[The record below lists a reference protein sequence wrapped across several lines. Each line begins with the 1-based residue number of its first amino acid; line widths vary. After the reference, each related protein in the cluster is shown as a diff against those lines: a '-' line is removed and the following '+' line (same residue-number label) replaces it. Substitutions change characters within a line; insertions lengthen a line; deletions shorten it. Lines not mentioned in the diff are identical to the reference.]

1 MKYLRR
7 IRESTVTQVSSPVES
22 ELLTERR
29 VVVSRSR
36 RLLTVSALLG
46 VALGVAGCTIPTTKD
61 GKGYGPSDE
70 FARQYGAAEPVVK
83 TVELRSGAKAK
94 LSTKN
99 ASWNPSRY
107 VAAAGASVVLDVV
120 NDDTGYHNFTFADL
134 RLSKNLAPDA
144 HALVRFKAPDPGRY
158 RFYCKYHQQE
168 MQGWLTVK

>member
-1 MKYLRR
+1 MKYLRK
-7 IRESTVTQVSSPVES
+7 IWESTVVAVSSPVES

-29 VVVSRSR
+29 ASVPRSR

-70 FARQYGAAEPVVK
+70 FARQNGAAEPVVK
-83 TVELRSGAKAK
+83 TVELRSGAKSK

-99 ASWNPSRY
+99 AAWNPSRY

-120 NDDTGYHNFTFADL
+120 NDDSSYHNFTFADL
-134 RLSKNLAPDA
+134 RLSKTLPPDA

>member
-1 MKYLRR
+1 MPRR
-7 IRESTVTQVSSPVES
+7 
-22 ELLTERR
+22 
-29 VVVSRSR
+29 R

-46 VALGVAGCTIPTTKD
+46 VTLGVAGCTIPTTKD

-70 FARQYGAAEPVVK
+70 LAREYGAAEPVVQ
-83 TVELRSGAKAK
+83 TVELKNGARSK

-120 NDDTGYHNFTFADL
+120 NDDSSYHNFTFSDL
-134 RLSKNLAPDA
+134 KLSKNLAPEA
-144 HALVRFKAPDPGRY
+144 HALLRFKVPGPGRY

>member
-1 MKYLRR
+1 MKLLGRIWESGALR
-7 IRESTVTQVSSPVES
+7 VSSPVEL

-29 VVVSRSR
+29 AAMSRSR
-36 RLLTVSALLG
+36 RLPTVSALLV

-61 GKGYGPSDE
+61 GKGYGPSDQ
-70 FARQYGAAEPVVK
+70 FARQTGAAEPVVK
-83 TVELRSGAKAK
+83 TVELRSGAKSK

-99 ASWNPSRY
+99 AAWNPSRY
-107 VAAAGASVVLDVV
+107 VTAAGASVVLDVV
-120 NDDTGYHNFTFADL
+120 NNDSSYHNFTFADL

-144 HALVRFKAPDPGRY
+144 HALVRFKAPEPGRY